1 MKQRA
6 ILYTRVSTDEQ
17 NNGYSPADQKDK
29 LYKNC
34 EQQNIEVVAFYHED
48 ASGKS
53 FNRPE
58 WIKIMQF
65 LKKNR
70 GQVDTIYFVKWDRFS
85 RNVSESYIAINE
97 LRKLGVEA
105 QAIEQPLD
113 FEIPESKIMLA
124 FYLAAPEVD
133 NDRRSLNIFNGIRR
147 GKKEGRWIGTCLK
160 GYRNSRDEKNK
171 PIVVPEGGKQEELI
185 KLAFKEFSSG
195 LYNIE
200 ELRKKLNRQ
209 GLKSSRNSFWSL
221 LRNKAY
227 IGKLFIPAYKNEPA
241 EWVEG
246 LHEGIIEESVF
257 YEVQDILLGRKNKNM
272 PNKYTTV
279 RDEMPLRGFLGCP
292 KCGRN
297 LTGSASK
304 GRKGDKFFYY
314 HCSNGCKER
323 RKVED
328 INDLVLTM
336 MKKFKSNPQSI
347 NLHANN
353 LKTLLKTTNGENKT
367 ETERVSKDI
376 DKNKQRLKNAQ
387 VLMLDGEINPT
398 EYKEMKI
405 KLEDDLV
412 RLTAEEVKAKDN
424 KGNYEKHIDTC
435 VWIIKNLDRYYDA
448 ADTVTKQRIIG
459 SIFDEKLIFEK
470 NKCRTALINEVALQI
485 CRKDKGSDDTEKRK
499 HTFSDVLSCQVVP
512 PGIEPGTQGF
522 SVLCS
527 TD

>member
-34 EQQNIEVVAFYHED
+34 EHNNIEVVAFYHED

-53 FNRPE
+53 FDRPE

-160 GYRNSRDEKNK
+160 GYRNARDEKNK

-209 GLKSSRNSFWSL
+209 GLNSSRNAFWSL

-246 LHEGIIEESVF
+246 LHEGIIDEAIF

-272 PNKYTTV
+272 PNKYRTV
-279 RDEMPLRGFLGCP
+279 RDEMPLRGFLACP
-292 KCGRN
+292 QCGRN

-323 RKVED
+323 RKAED
-328 INDLVLTM
+328 LNDLFLTM
-336 MKKFKSNPQSI
+336 MEKFKSNPRS
-347 NLHANN
+347 LELYGDV
-353 LKTLLKTTNGENKT
+353 LKKQLRTSNGENQT
-367 ETERVSKDI
+367 EAEKVSKDI

-387 VLMLDGEINPT
+387 VLMLDGEINAT

-405 KLEDDLV
+405 KLEEDLLT
-412 RLTAEEVKAKDN
+412 LTAEEIKIKEN
-424 KGNYEKHIDTC
+424 RGGYEKHIDTC
-435 VWIIKNLDRYYDA
+435 VWIMKNLDKYYDA
-448 ADTVTKQRIIG
+448 ADTPTKQRIIG

-470 NKCRTALINEVALQI
+470 NQCRTTLINEVVVRI
-485 CRKDKGSDDTEKRK
+485 CRKDKGSDDTKKRK
-499 HTFSDVLSCQVVP
+499 HTFSDVLSCQVV
-512 PGIEPGTQGF
+512 
-522 SVLCS
+522 L
-527 TD
+527 